1 MRSLAIAVLVLL
13 IASACEQT
21 KNKSVESKIDS
32 LFHEW
37 DNRTSP
43 GAAVAVVKD
52 GNVVFKKGYGMS
64 NMEYDV
70 PITPSSIFHI
80 ASESKQYVAYC
91 IVLLAREGKLD
102 LDDEVRKYLPYV
114 PDFGKKIT
122 IRQLIY
128 HTSGLRDQWQLL
140 AIGGQA
146 LEDVITQQHIIKL
159 VEKQKELNFEPGSRM
174 LYCNTGY
181 TLLAEIVRKVSGKSL
196 RVFTDERIFKPLGM
210 AHTHFHDDNTEID
223 KNRTYSYDKT
233 DSGKFINSPLNYA
246 TVGATSLFTT
256 VEDEIKW
263 LLTYETGTVGGMD
276 AVNQMYQQCVL
287 NNGRKLRYA
296 FGIAVD
302 SAKGYLRVG
311 HGGADAGYRTYAV
324 RFPEERLGIVV
335 FSNLGNFNP
344 TDLAMKVAAFY
355 LPERK
360 DAATPKSSYKIDSA
374 LLPLFAGK
382 YTSDE
387 EGPLELIDSGRL
399 YLKVNRQFYE
409 MDPLSDSSFSLL
421 NGRLKYTFES
431 RPKAPAKRFVVE
443 TPTEQVTF
451 YRIGEIQ
458 LTDIQKIAY
467 TGTYES
473 DELEA
478 KYHIAL
484 ENGKLV
490 LRHRKYPDTGLAPIT
505 DSQFSTGHWWMSNL
519 LFMRNKN
526 GEIIGFEVNSDRV
539 LHLKFKKIE

>member
-1 MRSLAIAVLVLL
+1 MRIFALFVLILL
-13 IASACEQT
+13 IASACVQT
-21 KNKSVESKIDS
+21 KNKTVESKIDS

-52 GNVVFKKGYGMS
+52 GIVVFKKGYGMS
-64 NMEYDV
+64 NLEYDT

-114 PDFGKKIT
+114 PDFGKKVT
-122 IRQLIY
+122 IRHLIY

-159 VEKQKELNFEPGSRM
+159 IEKQKELNFEPGSRM

-196 RVFTDERIFKPLGM
+196 RTFTDERIFKPLGM
-210 AHTHFHDDNTEID
+210 TNTHFHDDNTEIV

-263 LLTYETGTVGGMD
+263 LLNYETGTVGGMD

-287 NNGRKLRYA
+287 NNGRKIHYA

-324 RFPEERLGIVV
+324 RFPEEHLGIVV

-344 TDLAMKVAAFY
+344 TELAMKVADLY

-360 DAATPKSSYKIDSA
+360 DAVKPKSLHKIDST

-382 YTSDE
+382 YASDE
-387 EGPLELIDSGRL
+387 EGPLDLLDSGRL
-399 YLKVNRQFYE
+399 YLKVNHQVYE

-431 RPKAPAKRFVVE
+431 RPKASAKRFVVE

-451 YRIGEIQ
+451 FRIGDIR
-458 LTDIQKIAY
+458 LTDDQKSAY

-473 DELEA
+473 DELET
-478 KYHIAL
+478 KYHIVL
-484 ENGKLV
+484 ENGKLI
-490 LRHRKYPDTGLAPIT
+490 LRHRKYPDTTAKPIT
-505 DSQFSTGHWWMSNL
+505 DTQFSTGHWWMSNL
-519 LFMRNKN
+519 LFTHNKV
-526 GEIIGFEVNSDRV
+526 GGIIGLEVNSDRV
-539 LHLKFKKIE
+539 LHLKFRKVE